1 MKICLTAIT
10 NNLESEL
17 DSRFGRCRYFII
29 INSEKMEFEAIKNK
43 AAEVS
48 EDAGIL
54 AAQIMADKKVK
65 NVITGNVGTRA
76 LQALKTAG
84 IEVGIEHNI
93 IVKDAIEK
101 FRRGEIRKT
110 DTSTV
115 CGYSISSHE
124 RGRGLWR
131 V

>member
-10 NNLESEL
+10 NSLESQL
-17 DSRFGRCRYFII
+17 DSRFGRCNYFII
-29 INSEKMEFEAIKNK
+29 INSEETQFEAIKNK

-48 EDAGIL
+48 EGAGIL

-65 NVITGNVGTRA
+65 NVITGNVGSRA
-76 LQALKTAG
+76 MQALKTAG
-84 IEVGIEHNI
+84 IEVSIERDI

-101 FRRGEIRKT
+101 FRSGKTRKT
-110 DTSTV
+110 DTPTV
-115 CGYSISSHE
+115 CGYSISSQN
-124 RGRGLWR
+124 RGTGIWR